1 VDETLNFRGYTT
13 MFYEEDGEKE
23 RWMKH

>member
-23 RWMKH
+23 RWM